1 MIMKNLIV
9 FLLMFVPVLLNAQIE
24 DLVAKVEESIV
35 TVYTYDS
42 FGNALGSGTGFFL
55 EDGTL
60 ISNYHVID
68 GADYAFIKLNDGS
81 KVEILEVI
89 SSNSEKD
96 LVKLKV
102 DGYFSDKG
110 LITNFEL
117 PNRGESV
124 LIIGSPFGFEQTI
137 SEGIVSSVRVNDEM
151 STKVIQTT
159 ASISPGSSG
168 SPVMNMKGEVVG
180 VATYQFK
187 KGQSLNFAVPI
198 NQIQYL
204 ENESSLSIGKVSIK
218 DKVIINEKCKFNSEL
233 TLNSIEYLNN
243 RTLVHFTFTN
253 VSIGYGESMIIY
265 SNIEDPK
272 TRFYI
277 KDDNSNRKY
286 YAVKS
291 GIGNSRENPTIVPL
305 GAAISFTF
313 EFEELPRSATQI
325 SILEGIGSSW
335 KFLNLNLSD
344 YLNIDRTNVESYN
357 DQVALTKMK
366 NKDID
371 GAMRLLSSSDEE
383 NGKVAASSYNIMGII
398 AYKRDNNFNS
408 ISYFTKAIDSDPTND
423 IFYFNR
429 AAVYR
434 DKKQDYAAAIEDITN
449 AISINPSQADYYYH
463 RGALY
468 MAIEDYKNARNDL
481 QLASNMMGEN
491 STILSSLGSCKLILT
506 QGAEGCSD
514 LKRAYEIAENQEAQ
528 DQIRYV
534 IDNYCK

>member
-1 MIMKNLIV
+1 
-9 FLLMFVPVLLNAQIE
+9 
-24 DLVAKVEESIV
+24 
-35 TVYTYDS
+35 
-42 FGNALGSGTGFFL
+42 
-55 EDGTL
+55 
-60 ISNYHVID
+60 
-68 GADYAFIKLNDGS
+68 
-81 KVEILEVI
+81 
-89 SSNSEKD
+89 
-96 LVKLKV
+96 
-102 DGYFSDKG
+102 
-110 LITNFEL
+110 
-117 PNRGESV
+117 
-124 LIIGSPFGFEQTI
+124 
-137 SEGIVSSVRVNDEM
+137 
-151 STKVIQTT
+151 
-159 ASISPGSSG
+159 
-168 SPVMNMKGEVVG
+168 
-180 VATYQFK
+180 
-187 KGQSLNFAVPI
+187 
-198 NQIQYL
+198 
-204 ENESSLSIGKVSIK
+204 
-218 DKVIINEKCKFNSEL
+218 
-233 TLNSIEYLNN
+233 
-243 RTLVHFTFTN
+243 
-253 VSIGYGESMIIY
+253 MIIY

>member
-1 MIMKNLIV
+1 MKNLIV